1 MQNVN
6 KKIGILVATFNGE
19 IFLGAQL
26 DSLLNQTHKN
36 ILILIRDD
44 RSTDRTCSIL
54 RSYEENYPDKIKVV
68 DAEQGTLG
76 ASGNFSFLLA
86 YGINF
91 QIEFKIDYF
100 AFCDQD
106 DIWDSK
112 KLEKQLESMI
122 SIESESTT
130 EKSLPV
136 LIHSDL
142 EVVNEKAERI
152 SGSLFSYQGLETS
165 KNNFSGLLTSNLVTG
180 CTAMFNPALAELAMP
195 IPRDAL
201 MHDWWIA
208 IVASAFGKIGFVDE
222 ALVKYRQH
230 AVNTIGA
237 KQKPSQ
243 KRSQFNKVM
252 EIIFLLRSV
261 EINTHLYSVA
271 EQSKVF
277 QQRYNNELTQG
288 LRLVL
293 RLSSWM
299 KTNSGL
305 LQYLIYRLLRRIN
318 IG

>member
-1 MQNVN
+1 MQNAN

-19 IFLGAQL
+19 TFLGAQL

-54 RSYEENYPDKIKVV
+54 RSYEDNYPDKIKVV

-76 ASGNFSFLLA
+76 ARGNFSFLLT

-112 KLEKQLESMI
+112 KLEKQLGSMI
-122 SIESESTT
+122 SIESESKTK
-130 EKSLPV
+130 KSLPV

-152 SGSLFSYQGLETS
+152 SSSLISYQGLEIS

-237 KQKPSQ
+237 KKKPSQ

-252 EIIFLLRSV
+252 EILFLLRSV
-261 EINTHLYSVA
+261 EISTHLYSVA

-277 QQRYNNELTQG
+277 QQRYNNELTQR
-288 LRLVL
+288 LRVVL
-293 RLSSWM
+293 RLSSFM

>member
-1 MQNVN
+1 MQNAN

-19 IFLGAQL
+19 TFLGAQL

-54 RSYEENYPDKIKVV
+54 RSYEDNYPDKIKVV

-76 ASGNFSFLLA
+76 ARGNFSFLLT

-112 KLEKQLESMI
+112 KLEKQLGSMI
-122 SIESESTT
+122 SIESESKTK
-130 EKSLPV
+130 KSLPV

-152 SGSLFSYQGLETS
+152 SSSLISYQGLEIS

-237 KQKPSQ
+237 KKKPSQ

-252 EIIFLLRSV
+252 EILFLLRSV
-261 EINTHLYSVA
+261 EISTHLYSVA

-277 QQRYNNELTQG
+277 QQRYNNELTQR
-288 LRLVL
+288 LRVVL

>member
-1 MQNVN
+1 MQNAN

-19 IFLGAQL
+19 TFLGAQL

-54 RSYEENYPDKIKVV
+54 RSYEDNYPDKIKVV

-76 ASGNFSFLLA
+76 ARGNFSFLLT
-86 YGINF
+86 YGINS

-112 KLEKQLESMI
+112 KLEKQLGSMI
-122 SIESESTT
+122 SIESESKTK
-130 EKSLPV
+130 KSLPV

-152 SGSLFSYQGLETS
+152 SSSLISYQGLEIS

-237 KQKPSQ
+237 KKKPSQ

-252 EIIFLLRSV
+252 EILFLLRSV
-261 EINTHLYSVA
+261 EISTHLYSVA

-277 QQRYNNELTQG
+277 QQRYNNELTQR
-288 LRLVL
+288 LRVVL